1 MALEGPWTLEE
12 GRAPGR
18 EGWMEAGG
26 REGPR
31 EGGLAP
37 APTTW
42 LHSWPGKQIY
52 TANFIQS
59 LKVVMLD
66 RKMAHLNIE
75 TK

>member
-1 MALEGPWTLEE
+1 MVLEGLWTLEE

-18 EGWMEAGG
+18 EGWREAGG

-42 LHSWPGKQIY
+42 LQSWPGEQIY
-52 TANFIQS
+52 TPNFIQ
-59 LKVVMLD
+59 LFKGELLD
-66 RKMAHLNIE
+66 REMAQ
-75 TK
+75 